1 MLVEDKLFATL
12 GTDVGELYLQSGTE
26 GKRGRTILVND
37 TIGFMRDLPPDLI
50 KAFKSTLED
59 SVHANLLLHIVDAND
74 PLVDDKIRVVDA
86 ILDSIGASQERVL
99 VFNKIDLLETA
110 TSPTSREWLKSL
122 AGERKCLFISAV
134 TGE

>member
-1 MLVEDKLFATL
+1 MEDKLFATL
-12 GTDVGELYLQSGTE
+12 GTDVGELFLHSATE

-59 SVHANLLLHIVDAND
+59 SVHADILLHIVDAND
-74 PLVDDKIRVVDA
+74 PLVDDKIQVVDT

-110 TSPTSREWLKSL
+110 SSPTNTAWLKSL
-122 AGERKCLFISAV
+122 AGERKHLFISAV